1 LIDTSVEWD
10 IKNNGRDAAT
20 RSRISII
27 AGHVGSMMMSLER
40 TMIDELW
47 HIMIAR
53 IKMGAKNKPDGCLLD
68 ISIPPILN
76 SAPVSTSTSI
86 PTLLDQSPQ

>member
-47 HIMIAR
+47 HIMIAQ